1 MFLIVEDNELLAKN
15 IKMILEM
22 NQYKADIAYNTTQAE
37 EKLTKNKYNLIILD
51 INLPDKNWFELLKE
65 LRKNNNSPVL
75 ILTSKNLIEDKV
87 KWLELWAD
95 DYLTKPFDISE
106 LLARIKAILRRYNW
120 VSNNLIKIK
129 DLEIYPDQEK
139 VIKNWHTIWLSS
151 LEFKLLMYFIQ
162 NRWKILN
169 RQEIYENVWWDFDTH
184 MFSRTVDVYIWYL
197 RKKLWKDL
205 IKTKKWSGYFLE
217 DSLN

>member
-15 IKMILEM
+15 IKMILKM

-37 EKLTKNKYNLIILD
+37 EKLAKNKYNLIILD

-65 LRKNNNSPVL
+65 LRKNNNTPVL

-95 DYLTKPFDISE
+95 DYLTKPFDITE
-106 LLARIKAILRRYNW
+106 LLARIKAILRRYSW
-120 VSNNLIKIK
+120 VSNNVIKIK

-162 NRWKILN
+162 NKWKILN
-169 RQEIYENVWWDFDTH
+169 RQEIYENVWWDFDSH

-217 DSLN
+217 D

>member
-22 NQYKADIAYNTTQAE
+22 NQYKADIAYNATQAK
-37 EKLTKNKYNLIILD
+37 EKLAKNKYNLIILD

-65 LRKNNNSPVL
+65 FRKNDNTPVL

-95 DYLTKPFDISE
+95 DYLTKPFDITE
-106 LLARIKAILRRYNW
+106 LLARIKAILRRYSW
-120 VSNNLIKIK
+120 VSNNVIKIK

-162 NRWKILN
+162 NKWKILN
-169 RQEIYENVWWDFDTH
+169 RQEIYENVWWDFDSH

>member
-22 NQYKADIAYNTTQAE
+22 NQYKADIAYNATQAK
-37 EKLTKNKYNLIILD
+37 EKLAKNKYNLIILD

-65 LRKNNNSPVL
+65 LRKNNNTPVL

-95 DYLTKPFDISE
+95 DYLTKPFDITE

-120 VSNNLIKIK
+120 VSNNVIKIK

-162 NRWKILN
+162 NKWKILN
-169 RQEIYENVWWDFDTH
+169 RQEIYENVWWDFDSH

-217 DSLN
+217 D

>member
-22 NQYKADIAYNTTQAE
+22 NQYKADIAYNATQAK
-37 EKLTKNKYNLIILD
+37 EKLAKNKYNLIILD

-65 LRKNNNSPVL
+65 LRKNNNTPVL

-95 DYLTKPFDISE
+95 DYLTKPFDITE
-106 LLARIKAILRRYNW
+106 LLARIKAILRRYSW
-120 VSNNLIKIK
+120 VSNNVIKIK

-139 VIKNWHTIWLSS
+139 VIKNWHSIWLSS

-217 DSLN
+217 D